1 MSNISWSID
10 PIMLSIGG
18 WEIRY
23 YVICMWIASSIILI
37 VFSNYFFDRE
47 VSDTSWVIFCFI
59 SVVGCTLSARL
70 FEGLFYN
77 FGKFSQNPIGFFL
90 PIKITSH
97 GIKHT
102 PFAGLSSH
110 GGFLF
115 LAIAFYLFCRK
126 NKINYLEFLDNNIWV
141 VYIAGGFI
149 RIGNFFNSEIFGI
162 QTTSCLGIIFTRFD
176 HTPRYPVQLFEATE
190 YFVLGVLHFYIMK
203 HVTSKQYQWYKDG
216 YLSCVTLFFVF
227 LIRSFLESIKYTTK
241 TELKYK
247 LSLFGNNIYQLNTGQ
262 ILSLAVL
269 AFILI
274 AFIIIAMQKN
284 VKTKKI

>member
-1 MSNISWSID
+1 M
-10 PIMLSIGG
+10 
-18 WEIRY
+18 
-23 YVICMWIASSIILI
+23 
-37 VFSNYFFDRE
+37 
-47 VSDTSWVIFCFI
+47 
-59 SVVGCTLSARL
+59 
-70 FEGLFYN
+70 
-77 FGKFSQNPIGFFL
+77 
-90 PIKITSH
+90 
-97 GIKHT
+97 
-102 PFAGLSSH
+102 
-110 GGFLF
+110 
-115 LAIAFYLFCRK
+115 
-126 NKINYLEFLDNNIWV
+126 
-141 VYIAGGFI
+141 YIAGGFI

-176 HTPRYPVQLFEATE
+176 HIPRYPVQLFEATE
-190 YFVLGVLHFYIMK
+190 YFVLGVLHFYMMK

-247 LSLFGNNIYQLNTGQ
+247 LSLFGDNIYQLNTGQ